1 METGFSVW
9 VAVAVVLGGLGV
21 LYRVVKG
28 ANEWMY
34 VRKLG
39 KMRHVLPPGDMGW
52 PLLGTQL
59 SFLKAF
65 KSNDPDSFISNF
77 ATRYGE
83 TGIYRAFMFGKPCV
97 IVTTPE
103 TCKRV
108 LSDDTTFGPGF
119 PESIT
124 KLMGKKA
131 FHGISHDEHKRLRR
145 LTSATFSG
153 QQALSTY
160 LKHIEHVVVE
170 SLHNWCT
177 MSRPIEFL
185 TEMRRIAFK
194 VIMYVI
200 VGEKSSTNHSIMEA
214 LEKEYTTLNRGLKSM
229 AIDLPGF
236 AYHNALKARRSLQK
250 IFKKVVDERR
260 VENGTKTQEKM
271 KDMLDM
277 FMEIENDNGSK
288 LSDEEIVDLIN
299 ALLNAGHES
308 SAHAIMWAVML
319 LQENPDIFR
328 KAKEEQ
334 QDIVIKRPPNQE
346 GLTLKE
352 TRQMEYLS
360 KVIDETLRIVNISF
374 TLFREAKTDVNMNGF
389 TVPKGWRIL
398 TWLRSAH
405 LDSDNYLFSKE
416 FIPSRWDDPKTR
428 ANFIP
433 FGAGSRMCPGRD
445 LARLEIYVFLHYFLL
460 NYKLERINPKC
471 DVKYLPISSPI
482 DNCLANVV
490 RVP

>member
-1 METGFSVW
+1 MEMGFSVW
-9 VAVAVVLGGLGV
+9 VTVAMTLGGLWV

-39 KMRHVLPPGDMGW
+39 KIRHVIPPGDMGW

-65 KSNDPDSFISNF
+65 KSNNPDSFISNF
-77 ATRYGE
+77 VSRFGE

-103 TCKRV
+103 VCKRV
-108 LSDDTTFGPGF
+108 LSDDSTFGPGF

-124 KLMGKKA
+124 KLMGKRA

-160 LKHIEHVVVE
+160 LKHIEQVVIE
-170 SLHNWCT
+170 SLHDWCS

-200 VGEKSSTNHSIMEA
+200 AGEKSIDCSVMEA

-236 AYHNALKARRSLQK
+236 AYHNALKARKNLQK
-250 IFKKVVDERR
+250 MFKKVVDERR
-260 VENGTKTQEKM
+260 VEKSSTKKGEKM
-271 KDMLDM
+271 KDMLEM
-277 FMEIENDNGSK
+277 FMEMENDNGSK

-308 SAHAIMWAVML
+308 SAHAIMWAVLL
-319 LQENPDIFR
+319 LQDNPEVLK

-334 QDIVIKRPPNQE
+334 QDIVMKRSPNQE

-374 TLFREAKTDVNMNGF
+374 TLFREANTDVNING
-389 TVPKGWRIL
+389 
-398 TWLRSAH
+398 
-405 LDSDNYLFSKE
+405 
-416 FIPSRWDDPKTR
+416 
-428 ANFIP
+428 
-433 FGAGSRMCPGRD
+433 
-445 LARLEIYVFLHYFLL
+445 LE
-460 NYKLERINPKC
+460 N
-471 DVKYLPISSPI
+471 I
-482 DNCLANVV
+482 DMA
-490 RVP
+490 